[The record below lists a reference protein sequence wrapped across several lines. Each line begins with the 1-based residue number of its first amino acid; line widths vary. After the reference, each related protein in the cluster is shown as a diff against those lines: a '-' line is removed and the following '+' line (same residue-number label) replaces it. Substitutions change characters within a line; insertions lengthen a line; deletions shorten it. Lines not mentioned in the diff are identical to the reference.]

1 MNLDFVYSNFF
12 YIVIL
17 LFSITAIALVDWRFK
32 LVFFLDAKASMLA
45 IGLSALL
52 LLCFDVAGIVIGIFT
67 TNQIYVSGWYFVTPN
82 LPIEEFIFLFLL
94 GYVTLMVY
102 QLVSLK
108 LSAQGSKVK
117 VKVKNK

>member
-1 MNLDFVYSNFF
+1 MNFDFVYSHFF

-17 LFSITAIALVDWRFK
+17 LFSVTGIVLADWRYK
-32 LVFFLDAKASMLA
+32 LAFFLDFKASVLA

-52 LLCFDVAGIVIGIFT
+52 LLCFDIAGIVIGIFT

-94 GYVTLMVY
+94 GYVTIVVY
-102 QLVSLK
+102 QLVSTK
-108 LSAQGSKVK
+108 LGSQT
-117 VKVKNK
+117 NKIENK

>member
-17 LFSITAIALVDWRFK
+17 LFSITGMVLADWRYK
-32 LVFFLDAKASMLA
+32 LAFFLDAKASGLA
-45 IGLSALL
+45 IGLSGLL

-67 TNQIYVSGWYFVTPN
+67 TNQTYVSGWYFVTPN
-82 LPIEEFIFLFLL
+82 LPLEEFIFLFLL

-117 VKVKNK
+117 VKNK